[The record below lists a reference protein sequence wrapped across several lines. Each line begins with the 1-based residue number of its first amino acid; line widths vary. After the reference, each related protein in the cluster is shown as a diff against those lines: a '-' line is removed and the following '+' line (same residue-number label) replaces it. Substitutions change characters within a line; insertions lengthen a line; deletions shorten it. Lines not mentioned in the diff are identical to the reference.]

1 MIAGARWFIDAPS
14 QGDRHKAF
22 SPFPYEWESQHLD
35 HPRGTPRARRETWMN
50 RLTGFCSRRTT
61 ISGSVP
67 CASIPPCSPLT
78 RKKLDHSSIPIS
90 PASSKERPRS
100 VSAAAL

>member
-1 MIAGARWFIDAPS
+1 MIAGARRFIDNTWITLAGRP
-14 QGDRHKAF
+14 G
-22 SPFPYEWESQHLD
+22 
-35 HPRGTPRARRETWMN
+35 RETWMN
-50 RLTGFCSRRTT
+50 RLTGCCSRRTT

-67 CASIPPCSPLT
+67 CARIPHCSPLT

-100 VSAAAL
+100 VSAPSL